1 MGESW
6 GMNPTLHTP
15 HAPVI
20 IATLRE
26 RAPYRVFE
34 FFTANIRNPN
44 TRCAYVRV
52 PVKFFGLARAA

>member
-1 MGESW
+1 
-6 GMNPTLHTP
+6 MNPTLHTP